1 MKCAP
6 STAALTAPIAFD
18 AGKRTN
24 VSKLEDLFT
33 PPADEP
39 APGITVKDGQVAP
52 LGVLTMLDG
61 KSLDLASLK
70 GKVIIIDFWATWCGP
85 CRKGLPLLQTFADSM
100 KGNDKV
106 VVYAVNVWEQQ
117 KGEELSKKV
126 SEFWTKQAFTMN
138 VAMDTEAKLITQYGF
153 QGIPACIV
161 IGPDG
166 KLVSSH
172 MGLDAEMGSKL
183 AADVKQALGMKGS
196 GVKDGT
202 AAPETKAPETK
213 APGLTK

>member
-1 MKCAP
+1 
-6 STAALTAPIAFD
+6 
-18 AGKRTN
+18 
-24 VSKLEDLFT
+24 
-33 PPADEP
+33 
-39 APGITVKDGQVAP
+39 
-52 LGVLTMLDG
+52 
-61 KSLDLASLK
+61 
-70 GKVIIIDFWATWCGP
+70 
-85 CRKGLPLLQTFADSM
+85 M

-153 QGIPACIV
+153 QGIPACII

-166 KLVSSH
+166 MLVSSH
-172 MGLDAEMGSKL
+172 MGFDPDMGNKL
-183 AADVKQALGMKGS
+183 AADVNKALGMKGADM
-196 GVKDGT
+196 KDGT
-202 AAPETKAPETK
+202 AAPANKAPETK